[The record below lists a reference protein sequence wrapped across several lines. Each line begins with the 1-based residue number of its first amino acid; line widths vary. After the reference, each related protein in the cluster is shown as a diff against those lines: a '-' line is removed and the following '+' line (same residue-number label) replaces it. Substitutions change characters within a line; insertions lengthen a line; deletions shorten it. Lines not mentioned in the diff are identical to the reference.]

1 MVISFR
7 LLRLRE
13 WRFNGVVRGYCP
25 LFILF
30 IKGKGRI
37 RNRAGVRDEI
47 YQVTVGNYKKSFRPD
62 FKRVGK
68 FKDDRIRKLL
78 SQK

>member
-13 WRFNGVVRGYCP
+13 WRFNGVVRGYC

-47 YQVTVGNYKKSFRPD
+47 YQVTVGNYKKSL
-62 FKRVGK
+62 
-68 FKDDRIRKLL
+68 IE
-78 SQK
+78 

>member
-47 YQVTVGNYKKSFRPD
+47 YQVTVGN
-62 FKRVGK
+62 
-68 FKDDRIRKLL
+68 
-78 SQK
+78 

>member
-13 WRFNGVVRGYCP
+13 WRFNGVVRGYC

-47 YQVTVGNYKKSFRPD
+47 YQVTVGN
-62 FKRVGK
+62 
-68 FKDDRIRKLL
+68 
-78 SQK
+78 

>member
-1 MVISFR
+1 MGSFRRKLLFLGRGIVISFR

-13 WRFNGVVRGYCP
+13 WFNGVVRGYCP

-47 YQVTVGNYKKSFRPD
+47 YQVTVGNYKKSL
-62 FKRVGK
+62 
-68 FKDDRIRKLL
+68 IE
-78 SQK
+78 